1 MPPKIGPKRL
11 QRLINEGVEPHTLSP
26 QQQFDFARTM
36 ARILLPPVSEGR
48 PRRLPRHLRPRCMAR
63 RRDGRRCQAKVAWD
77 TAQDRARNTTCRV
90 HGGLSTG
97 PRTPE
102 GRRRIAES
110 NRRRAQARRQA
121 QAQAAEHASA
131 QAQAL
136 AQAQA
141 QAAAR
146 AEALAAYQAAVAKYE
161 ALRQHPMPDSRFKA
175 ALMEVQ
181 KREVERR
188 YQVCLDCGVDPRA

>member
-11 QRLINEGVEPHTLSP
+11 MTLLEQGTDLYALP
-26 QQQFDFARTM
+26 VQQQVQAFITM
-36 ARILLPPVSEGR
+36 ARLMTQAPAGT
-48 PRRLPRHLRPRCMAR
+48 PRRLPRRLRPRCMAR

-77 TAQDRARNTTCRV
+77 TEHDRPRNTKCRI
-90 HGGLSTG
+90 HGGVSRG
-97 PRTPE
+97 PTTPE
-102 GRRRIAES
+102 GRRRIGES
-110 NRRRAQARRQA
+110 NRQRAQARRQA

-131 QAQAL
+131 QAAAL

-146 AEALAAYQAAVAKYE
+146 AEALAAYQAAMAKYE
-161 ALRQHPMPDSRFKA
+161 ELRQHPMPDSRFKA
-175 ALMEVQ
+175 ALMQVQ

-188 YQVCLDCGVDPRA
+188 RQACLDCGADPRA

>member
-1 MPPKIGPKRL
+1 MAYVRHRDTRRPMPPKIGPKRL

-77 TAQDRARNTTCRV
+77 TEHDRPRSTKCRV

-102 GRRRIAES
+102 GRRHIGES
-110 NRRRAQARRQA
+110 NRQRAQARRQA
-121 QAQAAEHASA
+121 QAQAEAQASA
-131 QAQAL
+131 LAAQA
-136 AQAQA
+136 
-141 QAAAR
+141 R
-146 AEALAAYQAAVAKYE
+146 ALAAYQAAMTKYE
-161 ALRQHPMPDSRFKA
+161 DLRQHPMPDARFKA
-175 ALMEVQ
+175 ALMQVQ

-188 YQVCLDCGVDPRA
+188 YQA

>member
-77 TAQDRARNTTCRV
+77 TEHDRARNTKCRV

-102 GRRRIAES
+102 GRRRIGLA
-110 NRRRAQARRQA
+110 NRRRAAARREA
-121 QAQAAEHASA
+121 QAQAV
-131 QAQAL
+131 
-136 AQAQA
+136 
-141 QAAAR
+141 AR

-161 ALRQHPMPDSRFKA
+161 ELRQHPMPDLRFKN
-175 ALMEVQ
+175 ALMQVQ
-181 KREVERR
+181 GREVERK
-188 YQVCLDCGVDPRA
+188 YQACLDCGATPT

>member
-1 MPPKIGPKRL
+1 MPPKIGPQPL

-77 TAQDRARNTTCRV
+77 TEHDRARNTKCRV

-102 GRRRIAES
+102 GRRRIGLA
-110 NRRRAQARRQA
+110 NRRRAAARREA
-121 QAQAAEHASA
+121 QAQAAAQASA
-131 QAQAL
+131 QAAAL

-141 QAAAR
+141 QAVAR

-161 ALRQHPMPDSRFKA
+161 ELRQHPMPDLRFKN
-175 ALMEVQ
+175 ALMQVQ
-181 KREVERR
+181 GREVERK
-188 YQVCLDCGVDPRA
+188 YQACLDCGATPT